1 MARAG
6 YYTEHLAADRLQR
19 CYELAPP
26 RVRQYFG
33 AEAAFVASRLRST
46 DTVLELG
53 CGYGRVMKELAPK
66 ARLVFGIDTSA
77 SSLQFGAEFL
87 RDVPNCRLL
96 QMDAF
101 ALGFRDHTFD
111 VVVCIQ
117 NGLSAFHLDPQ
128 IVVRECVRVTRSGGL
143 VLLSTYAAKFWP
155 HRLEWFR
162 LQAAQGLLGEID
174 EDATRD
180 GRIVC
185 KDGFT
190 ARTITPDEFLS
201 LTSGLAVQ
209 RCTLTEVDESS
220 LFCEI
225 VV

>member
-1 MARAG
+1 MS
-6 YYTEHLAADRLQR
+6 YYSERLSAERLRR
-19 CYELAPP
+19 CYDLAPP
-26 RVRQYFG
+26 RVRQYFD
-33 AEAAFVASRLRST
+33 AEIAFVASRLRAG

-53 CGYGRVMKELAPK
+53 CGYGRFLKELAAK

-77 SSLQFGAEFL
+77 SSLHLGAELL

-101 ALGFRDHTFD
+101 ALGFRDQTFD
-111 VVVCIQ
+111 VLVCIQ
-117 NGLSAFHLDPQ
+117 NGLSAFHVDPQ
-128 IVVRECVRVTRSGGL
+128 TVVRESVRVTRPGGL

-162 LQAAQGLLGEID
+162 LQAAHGLLGEID

-180 GRIVC
+180 GRIIC
-185 KDGFT
+185 KDGFE
-190 ARTITPDEFLS
+190 ARTISPDEFLA
-201 LTSGLAVQ
+201 LTSGFAVQ
-209 RCTLTEVDESS
+209 RRTITEVDESS